1 MLETAWESR
10 WLPNL
15 KKTTVK
21 TVQIKIALKQ
31 RCVVR
36 KEFLSWMTVS
46 NTVRAAEQD
55 KQSRLYL
62 ENCILKKHRIAEN
75 TRNEVFCNDS
85 YEV

>member
-1 MLETAWESR
+1 MAAKFKENNSENCSNKNRFETAMR
-10 WLPNL
+10 G
-15 KKTTVK
+15 K
-21 TVQIKIALKQ
+21 
-31 RCVVR
+31 